1 MSDETKNNLPVEA
14 AKKTKSVFDEASNL
28 LQDQAIPDPVKRG
41 IWAVLKRFSAAA
53 LEVPVEWLE
62 RGITERRAE
71 SEERIKFVRSVNEQ
85 LIQQIKTDPE
95 FTERASNMFAQRI
108 LRERFNLEKTFK
120 FAVDI
125 FKKKYNNSR
134 NQQPDIE
141 TEETISPD
149 WFNIFEKEAS
159 QKSDEDMQRRFAKV
173 LTGVIEKPGSHSIKS
188 IKALGDMDQTIA
200 NLFQQLCSVC
210 IVLEVP
216 REKFI
221 IDIRVPSMGGNP
233 AQNSLSKYGLSFSQ
247 LNTLN
252 EYGLIIS
259 DYNSYNDYQV
269 SIADKNNQV
278 RLAFRHQGRYWGL
291 KPSTERSGGNE
302 FRVSGVGLSNVG
314 QELFHIVEQMPTP
327 QFTQELKGFFK
338 TQNLQMLEA
347 PAPVVQ
353 HTPQQKTGR

>member
-1 MSDETKNNLPVEA
+1 
-14 AKKTKSVFDEASNL
+14 
-28 LQDQAIPDPVKRG
+28 
-41 IWAVLKRFSAAA
+41 
-53 LEVPVEWLE
+53 
-62 RGITERRAE
+62 
-71 SEERIKFVRSVNEQ
+71 
-85 LIQQIKTDPE
+85 
-95 FTERASNMFAQRI
+95 
-108 LRERFNLEKTFK
+108 
-120 FAVDI
+120 
-125 FKKKYNNSR
+125 
-134 NQQPDIE
+134 
-141 TEETISPD
+141 
-149 WFNIFEKEAS
+149 
-159 QKSDEDMQRRFAKV
+159 
-173 LTGVIEKPGSHSIKS
+173 
-188 IKALGDMDQTIA
+188 
-200 NLFQQLCSVC
+200 
-210 IVLEVP
+210 
-216 REKFI
+216 
-221 IDIRVPSMGGNP
+221 MGGNP

-353 HTPQQKTGR
+353 HTP